1 MGIIDQENNNVV
13 TEENNYQN
21 QFTTVI
27 EISICQTYDDQC
39 HSHTYGKVSMSHL
52 WIIQYVTP
60 IKKRSQYITPT
71 EKSIRHIY
79 GKLYMSHLWKSQYV
93 ILTEWSICQIYGEF
107 NMSHLYISQNVI
119 HVVK

>member
-13 TEENNYQN
+13 TEENSYQN

-60 IKKRSQYITPT
+60 IKKEVNISHLRRSQYVTYMENYICHT
-71 EKSIRHIY
+71 Y
-79 GKLYMSHLWKSQYV
+79 GKVNMSYLRSGQYV
-93 ILTEWSICQIYGEF
+93 RYMGNLICPT
-107 NMSHLYISQNVI
+107 YIS
-119 HVVK
+119 VKMSYMW

>member
-27 EISICQTYDDQC
+27 EISICQTYDDQY

-60 IKKRSQYITPT
+60 IKKKKSIYHTYGEVNTSHIWKIIYVTPM
-71 EKSIRHIY
+71 EKSICHTY
-79 GKLYMSHLWKSQYV
+79 GV
-93 ILTEWSICQIYGEF
+93 V
-107 NMSHLYISQNVI
+107 NMSDIWGI
-119 HVVK
+119 

>member
-13 TEENNYQN
+13 TEENNYQD

-60 IKKRSQYITPT
+60 MENYICHT
-71 EKSIRHIY
+71 Y
-79 GKLYMSHLWKSQYV
+79 GKVNMSYLRSGQYV
-93 ILTEWSICQIYGEF
+93 RYMGNLICHTYISV
-107 NMSHLYISQNVI
+107 NMSYV
-119 HVVK
+119 